1 MTQVIL
7 AQGGQPSCPVTHLK
21 FKRAELELV
30 RDIFEPDT
38 ICSPPRLAARLQG
51 LSAKLQPAV
60 TLLLPTYTGQFHM
73 VYTLNAAGA
82 AVLGFQTGFAVVTD
96 YQGAVGVYV
105 YLGPA
110 LISNVSLGD
119 SIGVQ
124 FYPQVTFDSFE
135 GWGLGFGVSGGP
147 PTKIFSGGVDVAFN
161 EGIAPKGLGIS
172 GAIGLGVL
180 PGDMSATVTHAWKLW
195 STP

>member
-1 MTQVIL
+1 VGRDGCKGVKCVCGRGPGAIL
-7 AQGGQPSCPVTHLK
+7 QQ
-21 FKRAELELV
+21 
-30 RDIFEPDT
+30 
-38 ICSPPRLAARLQG
+38 LAVRLQD

-60 TLLLPTYTGQFHM
+60 TLLWSTYTGQFHIAC
-73 VYTLNAAGA
+73 TLNAAAA
-82 AVLGFQTGFAVVTD
+82 AVLGFQTGLAGLTD
-96 YQGAVGVYV
+96 YEGAVGVYV
-105 YLGPA
+105 GLWPA
-110 LISNVSLGD
+110 LVSNVSLGD

-124 FYPQVTFDSFE
+124 FYRKVTFDRFE

-180 PGDMSATVTHAWKLW
+180 PGGHLRRGDACLEAV
-195 STP
+195 